1 MYFFIEA
8 ISLVMIFF
16 MTLFIAN
23 KIQTNNTIP
32 TYKNHTIIAYL
43 LVIFIHAVVSIWNG
57 FYGPI
62 YGATN
67 DALEFHRAA
76 VLYFDENSSAN
87 LLIPG
92 WVYSIFLAIV
102 YQATHQSWAIG
113 CLLSTLFFGLLC
125 VASVNLYNTLVVHKN
140 ESCNKSNTIHAMII
154 LLIGLIPSS
163 IILTSITMRE
173 VFQML
178 FLCLTLIYS
187 VKYIQMKSYKYLF
200 LLVTMLT
207 LFASLHSSFWYY
219 SVVYLMAFLCF
230 QFRHMLHARKPFII
244 WGLIF
249 GLLCFLFIANIDPL
263 YTAISKFIDG
273 ANKADSGSARAYYGL
288 PEVGSDIFSIIDF
301 VAISFFNY
309 MTRPFLWEM
318 TSIIDITVIVEN
330 VMRLFFIWRIFI
342 LRRYLSA
349 SIVWVL
355 FAAFLLELLWGM
367 GTLNWGTAQR
377 HHLVAWPLFVIS
389 YFAVV
394 AQHQASQ
401 AGATSSNFRS
411 QVV

>member
-1 MYFFIEA
+1 MYFLIEA

-16 MTLFIAN
+16 MTLFIAT
-23 KIQTNNTIP
+23 KIQVSSTASINKNQTIAA
-32 TYKNHTIIAYL
+32 YGIVILIHTI
-43 LVIFIHAVVSIWNG
+43 VSIWNG

-76 VLYFDENSSAN
+76 VLYFDENSSAD

-102 YQATHQSWAIG
+102 YEATNQSWAIG

-125 VASVNLYNTLVVHKN
+125 VASVNLYNTLVFHKN
-140 ESCNKSNTIHAMII
+140 LSCSKSNMAPAMII

-187 VKYIQMKSYKYLF
+187 IKYSKTKSYKYLVF
-200 LLVTMLT
+200 TVMTLV

-219 SVVYLMAFLCF
+219 LVVYLMAFLCF
-230 QFRHMLHARKPFII
+230 QFRHILHVRKPFVVL
-244 WGLIF
+244 GLFF
-249 GLLCFLFIANIDPL
+249 GLLCFLFIADVDPL
-263 YTAISKFIDG
+263 YATISKFIDG
-273 ANKADSGSARAYYGL
+273 ANQADSGSARAYYGL
-288 PEVGSDIFSIIDF
+288 PEVGSNIFSILGFI
-301 VAISFFNY
+301 VVSFFHY

-318 TSIIDITVIVEN
+318 TSVIDITAIVEN
-330 VMRLFFIWRIFI
+330 VMRLFFIWRVFV
-342 LRRYLSA
+342 LREYLSA

-355 FAAFLLELLWGM
+355 CAAFFMEILWGM

-389 YFAVV
+389 YFAVLTRYK
-394 AQHQASQ
+394 ASH
-401 AGATSSNFRS
+401 ARATSSNLS
-411 QVV
+411 VHAI